1 MKTILQKICGFLL
14 LSVVVLS
21 CNDVLTEQETH
32 TDQCL
37 IRISLSEQE
46 NSALPAARTI
56 QPDSIVTSE
65 LSYRLTAQKGTVTVI
80 ENPTV
85 TESWGTLEAMTS
97 ATLLLDVG
105 EWTFTLNAYKAGRED
120 AALSA
125 TITKTVV
132 SGADNHLV
140 FILETT
146 ESGVGSLCMELIV
159 GTGGSLF
166 SSVTA
171 TLCDTEEK
179 PLCDKDGNLRG
190 DLASSDDWASYNA
203 ATDGSLT
210 QSWTTEDFSKEGF
223 NGAVT
228 FAVNDNVPS
237 GTYMLFYTV
246 VSTAGVE
253 SSFPVVAQVLPGNNS
268 SGTLDISS
276 SASGTGAVSF
286 YTVFYDD
293 GVPDEDIPVPTDT
306 SLYQPGKSVTVL
318 FKISGQEIKRTG
330 YTFTGW
336 KQQGTTTTHAL
347 PESADESVTFG
358 MLEKNVTLIAQWEPR
373 KDTAYKVRHWQQKLN
388 DDKNAAA
395 GTDKTITEPDASETE
410 PTCVDY
416 TLVEPED
423 YSNKGYSYKGQ
434 GQTLAELKK
443 DTLPS
448 EALPNYTGFKAPSFV
463 PQQIAADGTTVVDV
477 FYDRYEC
484 TITYVDNV
492 EGEDIAMPQVV
503 HTCYDAEVTLTFSG
517 VTRENYDFVGWATSS
532 TSTSAGYTDDA
543 DENRKVKMRVDSIT
557 LYAVWTLSVFT
568 VTFNGNGGHLPNT
581 EVSTYTQIY
590 ERNTN
595 GVYTYNLNPNQFT
608 REEYVFKGWAS
619 TAVEK
624 YEANSSNVELVD
636 GAEYTAQG
644 NKTFYA
650 VWNPIVPYKVR
661 HFRQNVVGDDYTEV
675 DSNGNVLASPAN
687 IETLTGEIGASTDA
701 QAKPFIGF
709 TAQSF
714 NQETI
719 ESSGTEI
726 WIYYTRNL
734 HTVTYSNGLAS
745 DESDDTISLPF
756 DGTTDEETGEPMY
769 TQYRYG
775 ATVTVLFGA
784 EREGYTLKR
793 WSYGTTYYAQSN
805 NTTSFAMGDT
815 NVVLNADWNPNPHTP
830 YKVRHWMQKLNA
842 ARTAAASSGTDGAT
856 DKKITSGNTTDDDP
870 SNDNPTCPDYTLES
884 TVDTDGQTANPT
896 EAVAQNYTG
905 FGAGYTAGATNVVQ
919 SRIAAAGTTIVDIFY
934 DREKYDVKYNPNGA
948 VDIAQESRPVIAV
961 PAQTSWCYGATVT
974 VNFTNTE
981 NVDMGDTTVSL
992 YHGYTFLGWDTAS
1005 NAQTATYTAPAEG
1018 NTTTFTMGA
1027 GDINL
1032 YAIWKKNKVG
1042 GDGGIQVLPPTYSD
1056 RNLALSPTVAADGNS
1071 VTFTAASGY
1080 ASYVW
1085 FVDGVFSS
1093 SSNENT
1099 YTWGCSGKTADKY
1112 CITLIVTD
1120 SNRKTYS
1127 ATTYV
1132 EIRK

>member
-85 TESWGTLEAMTS
+85 TERWGTLEAMTS

-105 EWTFTLNAYKAGRED
+105 EWTFTLDAYKEGRED

-125 TITKTVV
+125 TITKKIV
-132 SGADNHLV
+132 SGADNQLD
-140 FILETT
+140 FTLSTT
-146 ESGVGSLCMELIV
+146 ESGAGSLCMALIV
-159 GTGGSLF
+159 GTTGSSGEVSTPF

-171 TLCDTEEK
+171 TLCDMDGNA
-179 PLCDKDGNLRG
+179 LCDTDGNLRS

-203 ATDGSLT
+203 AKNGALT
-210 QSWTTEDFSKEGF
+210 QSWTRTDFSAEDFDGI
-223 NGAVT
+223 VT
-228 FAVNDNVPS
+228 FAVTDNVPS

-286 YTVFYDD
+286 YRVFYDD
-293 GVPDEDIPVPTDT
+293 GVDNEEITVPTDT
-306 SLYQPGKSVTVL
+306 SLYKPSDSVTVR
-318 FKISGQEIKRTG
+318 FAISEQTVARTG

-336 KQQGTTTTHAL
+336 KWETTQGTSIFSSSETG
-347 PESADESVTFG
+347 TFK
-358 MLEKNVTLIAQWEPR
+358 MPASNVTLVAQWTAR
-373 KDTAYKVRHWQQKLN
+373 DDTVYTMRHWKQKLN
-388 DDKNAAA
+388 AARTA
-395 GTDKTITEPDASETE
+395 ASASGEGGNTDKSITEPTTPEAE

-416 TLVEPED
+416 ELAATV
-423 YSNKGYSYKGQ
+423 GTTGTTAA
-434 GQTLAELKK
+434 QTSAVAQ
-443 DTLPS
+443 S
-448 EALPNYTGFKAPSFV
+448 YTGFTVQPITNKI
-463 PQQIAADGTTVVDV
+463 IAADGTTVVDV
-477 FYDRYEC
+477 FYDRYER

-492 EGEDIAMPQVV
+492 EGEEIAMPQVV
-503 HTCYDAEVTLTFSG
+503 HTCYGARVPLTFSG
-517 VTRENYDFVGWATSS
+517 VTRENYDFTGWTTSS
-532 TSTSAGYTDDA
+532 TSTSAIYSDTEG
-543 DENRKVKMRVDSIT
+543 NRKVTMSVDSIT

-581 EVSTYTQIY
+581 EVSTYTQTY
-590 ERNTN
+590 ERNSN

-608 REEYVFKGWAS
+608 REGYVFKGWAS

-624 YEANSSNVELVD
+624 YEANSSNVEWVD

-650 VWNPIVPYKVR
+650 VWNPIVSYKVR
-661 HFRQNVVGDDYTEV
+661 HFRQNIVGDDYTEV
-675 DSNGNVLASPAN
+675 GSDGNVLVSQAN
-687 IETLTGEIGASTDA
+687 IETLTGEIGASTAA
-701 QAKPFIGF
+701 QAKPFTGF

-714 NQETI
+714 NQEII
-719 ESSGTEI
+719 ESSSTEI
-726 WIYYTRNL
+726 LIHYIRNL

-745 DESDDTISLPF
+745 DESDNTISLPF
-756 DGTTDEETGEPMY
+756 DGTTDEEGNPVIDEETNEPMY
-769 TQYRYG
+769 TKYRYG
-775 ATVTVLFGA
+775 ATVTVLFSA

-793 WSYGTTYYAQSN
+793 WSDGTTYYAQSN
-805 NTTSFAMGDT
+805 NTTSFTMGDR

-830 YKVRHWMQKLNA
+830 YKVRHWKQKLNA
-842 ARTAAASSGTDGAT
+842 AGTAAASSGTDGAT
-856 DKKITSGNTTDDDP
+856 DKTISSGNTTDDDP
-870 SNDNPTCPDYTLES
+870 SNDDPTCPDYTLES

-896 EAVAQNYTG
+896 EAVAKVYTG
-905 FGAGYTAGATNVVQ
+905 FGAGYTADATNVVQ

-934 DREKYDVKYNPNGA
+934 DREEYDVTYNPNGA
-948 VDIAQESRPVIAV
+948 VDIAQESRPEIAV
-961 PAQTSWCYGATVT
+961 PAQKSRCYEATVT
-974 VNFTNTE
+974 VDFTNTE
-981 NVDMGDTTVSL
+981 NVDMDTVGL
-992 YHGYTFLGWDTAS
+992 YHGYTFLGWGTD
-1005 NAQTATYTAPAEG
+1005 AQTATYTAPAEG
-1018 NTTTFTMGA
+1018 KATTFTMGA
-1027 GDINL
+1027 GDVNL

-1056 RNLALSPTVAADGNS
+1056 RNLALSPTVAADGNL

-1080 ASYVW
+1080 ESYVW
-1085 FVDGVFSS
+1085 FVDGVFSAR
-1093 SSNENT
+1093 SNENT
-1099 YTWGCSGKTADKY
+1099 YTWDCSGKTADKY

-1120 SNRKTYS
+1120 SNGKTYS